1 MVTKTSLYK
10 NWIRIASNFIALIP
24 TELFLFLI
32 CWKIALR
39 FKSKRLYRSS
49 GKEIQSRC
57 LVLTFWQKN
66 VNLGRIFIS
75 RYCSDGKEM
84 YKKAWSS
91 AKLFFVNLRLLVLLF
106 FPFSFPLLSSPSPLL
121 KLPIVYKR
129 VCFVNEVNKK
139 NIFLFTS
146 FTKPQKLG
154 SSSRRCCCN
163 VQKTVMYVLSSC

>member
-32 CWKIALR
+32 CWKIALG

-66 VNLGRIFIS
+66 VNLRRIFIS

-91 AKLFFVNLRLLVLLF
+91 AKLFFVNLSLFLFCRSRCRYCRRRRCLSSLLF
-106 FPFSFPLLSSPSPLL
+106 INVFALFPSDAFFDLERLESKCGPEGTNASNAF
-121 KLPIVYKR
+121 
-129 VCFVNEVNKK
+129 
-139 NIFLFTS
+139 
-146 FTKPQKLG
+146 
-154 SSSRRCCCN
+154 
-163 VQKTVMYVLSSC
+163 

>member
-32 CWKIALR
+32 CWKIALG

-49 GKEIQSRC
+49 GKEIQS
-57 LVLTFWQKN
+57 
-66 VNLGRIFIS
+66 RIFIS

-91 AKLFFVNLRLLVLLF
+91 AKLFFVNLRLLVLFF
-106 FPFSFPLLSSPSPLL
+106 FPFSLPLLSSSSPFL